1 MDFTNFS
8 SEALLK
14 SIVDFLPNLG
24 LALLIL
30 LIARL
35 ISRWGTKLVR
45 GALEKRKRDPELIV
59 LLEFLTRW
67 GILGVGI
74 VWAIE
79 QIVPGRF
86 GTLLAGLGVV
96 GVSLGF
102 ALQDVAK
109 NFLAGILLLLTSPFN
124 IGDTIQVS
132 GFTGKV
138 LAINFRSTEMRA
150 VDGRFVIIP
159 NADVFVN
166 PIVNF
171 SRAPRRRV
179 SLPLGITIDTDL
191 DLATRAAFEAVSRVP
206 GFIADPGP
214 QLLFEAFQ
222 DSVIQSTL
230 FYWIDSKNFDYTDAQ
245 TAGARA
251 VNEAFK
257 AAGIGMPYPTVEVTM
272 LENPTH

>member
-8 SEALLK
+8 SEALIQSVLG
-14 SIVDFLPNLG
+14 FLPDLG

-30 LIARL
+30 IAARL
-35 ISRWGTKLVR
+35 ISRWGTKVVR
-45 GALEKRKRDPELIV
+45 VALEKRKRDPELIV
-59 LLEFLTRW
+59 LLELVTRW
-67 GILGVGI
+67 GIQAIGI

-79 QIVPGRF
+79 QIAPGRF

-96 GVSLGF
+96 GVSIGF

-109 NFLAGILLLLTSPFN
+109 NFLAGILLLLTSPFD

-138 LAINFRSTEMRA
+138 LVINFRSTEMRE

-191 DLATRAAFEAVSRVP
+191 DAAMRVAFEAVSGIP
-206 GFIADPGP
+206 GFIAEPGP
-214 QLLFEAFQ
+214 QLLLEAFQ
-222 DSVIQSTL
+222 DSVIQGTL
-230 FYWIDSKNFDYTDAQ
+230 YFWIDSKNFDFTDSQ
-245 TAGARA
+245 TAGAKA
-251 VNEAFK
+251 INEAFK
-257 AAGIGMPYPTVEVTM
+257 AAGLSMPYPTVEVTM
-272 LENPTH
+272 LDGG

>member
-8 SEALLK
+8 TEALLQ
-14 SIVDFLPNLG
+14 SVLGFLPDLG

-30 LIARL
+30 LVSRF
-35 ISRWGTKLVR
+35 ISRWGTRVMR
-45 GALEKRKRDPELIV
+45 TALEKRKRDPELIV

-67 GILGVGI
+67 GILGIGI

-79 QIVPGRF
+79 QLAPGRF

-96 GVSLGF
+96 GVSIGF

-109 NFLAGILLLLTSPFN
+109 NFLAGILLLLTSPFD

-138 LAINFRSTEMRA
+138 LAINFRSTEMRE

-159 NADVFVN
+159 NTDVFVN

-171 SRAPRRRV
+171 SRAPRRRL
-179 SLPLGITIDTDL
+179 SLPLGLTIETDL
-191 DLATRAAFEAVSRVP
+191 DAATQAAFKAVSGIP
-206 GFIADPGP
+206 GFLDDPGP
-214 QLLFEAFQ
+214 QLLLEAFQ
-222 DSVIQSTL
+222 DSVIQGTL
-230 FYWIDSKNFDYTDAQ
+230 YFWIDSKQVDYADAQ
-245 TAGARA
+245 TAGVKA
-251 VNEAFK
+251 VNDAFQK
-257 AAGIGMPYPTVEVTM
+257 AGLGMPYPTVEVTM
-272 LENPTH
+272 LEQT

>member
-8 SEALLK
+8 TEALLQ
-14 SIVDFLPNLG
+14 SVLDFLPNLG

-30 LIARL
+30 LVSRF
-35 ISRWGTKLVR
+35 ISRWGTRVVR
-45 GALEKRKRDPELIV
+45 AALEKRKRDPELIV
-59 LLEFLTRW
+59 LLELFTRW

-79 QIVPGRF
+79 QLAPGRF

-96 GVSLGF
+96 GISLGF
-102 ALQDVAK
+102 ALQDIAK

-124 IGDTIQVS
+124 LGDTIQVS

-138 LAINFRSTEMRA
+138 LAINFRSTELRE

-159 NADVFVN
+159 NADVFIN

-171 SRAPRRRV
+171 SRAPRRRA

-191 DLATRAAFEAVSRVP
+191 DAATQAAFQAVSGIP
-206 GFIADPGP
+206 GFIDDPGP
-214 QLLFEAFQ
+214 QLLLEAFQ
-222 DSVIQSTL
+222 DSIIQGTL
-230 FYWIDSKNFDYTDAQ
+230 FYWVDSKNFDFTDAQ
-245 TAGARA
+245 TAGAKA

-257 AAGIGMPYPTVEVTM
+257 AAGLGMPYPTVEVTM
-272 LENPTH
+272 LQGE